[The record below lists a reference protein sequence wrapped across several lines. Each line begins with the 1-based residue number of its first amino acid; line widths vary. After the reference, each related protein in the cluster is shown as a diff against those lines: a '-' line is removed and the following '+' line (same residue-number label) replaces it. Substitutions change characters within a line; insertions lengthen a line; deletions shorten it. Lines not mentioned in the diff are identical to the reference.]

1 MPRPTEH
8 ITDYPDY
15 SDEAERQRRA
25 LIDSLERDEDDVF
38 DSKRGNFQD
47 SRPTTIQDTRPSDYH
62 DRKYDDSYDR
72 RPDNVYDRRRDDLYD
87 RSRASNGYNDTHR
100 AGSGGYS
107 DSSRA
112 STPRSPERIRA
123 DTPSAPPNR
132 MAMPVDIVPPQR
144 DLVPLWDGSPFYG
157 TPDTPASP
165 LDCNR
170 WPSSPYCGGN
180 PFDWKPFGISVD
192 AVNDG
197 GSAVNKEG
205 CNIGIQVTPVVMFVK
220 MPPIQIVAR
229 NPWCKPEPPRED
241 AQPTVQLPKNFDG
254 EFGTPGKLYKLKFKA
269 KEIAYQ
275 NAYYCPPGGGNPTKP
290 IKYVLF
296 PQLNPITELNVTVTG
311 PVRLQILHSRA
322 DELIGNTVD
331 YYGQG
336 QCGIVGT
343 NKTTRYN
350 GYDKQILVSVRH
362 GNGNTIYL
370 YVESQR
376 IMSEFARKVGTFTKE
391 GQQLNMIWTSGE
403 HDVLEFNLD
412 DIPQDIPR
420 YAPPPPKP
428 PWEPPPPP
436 PEPRQRRDAPEECEC
451 MCCNDGNT
459 EALIAMLMQQLANQA
474 GQIANL
480 QAQITS
486 STNTILNSQ
495 RPVDLSP
502 VLNDTTLIKRG
513 LESVTTITQ
522 LTATETRLTEKIDKI
537 KVDLTPVLN
546 DTKLIKDKLDNVKV
560 DLKPVLDKLENIDE
574 DVAKLSGN
582 LGVFPGAFND
592 GDGGELTFNNHA
604 ELVYEVYKALD
615 RKFSLMSEKQGDL
628 LALIGE
634 PLEIELYDDDLSQVG
649 IQAKAVTPLTLFE
662 SIAFSTTRGEIAL
675 KGIGV
680 EQYPIKYKVG
690 EEEKEINNLSALTW
704 AIARAIP
711 VDIFPYTFKWKVKD
725 HLGIEWEH
733 EHKFENLSDLLLKL
747 IGAPVG
753 VMLFDEDTEKEGRQP
768 KLMVPKNLFEII
780 GLVSKRAETLAEV
793 IGIDMF
799 PITLKPHFSE
809 DALINLNVL
818 GEDRSILDQVL
829 DLLGTIDPFSWLL
842 DFQGTLQGTMDLA
855 GDAWNILNAIISQY
869 SETKKLHNL
878 VELMNFTREL
888 IIESSDED
896 GFPIVVEKEQIDGTE
911 DLVFD
916 SKADAIEEILTL
928 LYNLAKTNGYQ
939 TDIGL
944 KCLAESVHGKAISAM
959 VQGEV
964 RNIADFLD
972 YPTNAVVQQ
981 LKVHINC
988 PAKELADGDVDI
1000 GENFER
1006 FLQES
1011 EIDITFDEWTGKRSF
1026 MDMMRDLLNQAA
1038 SARGDATRRIGG

>member
-1 MPRPTEH
+1 MPRPTEQ
-8 ITDYPDY
+8 ITDYSSY

-47 SRPTTIQDTRPSDYH
+47 SKPTNIQDTRPSDYH
-62 DRKYDDSYDR
+62 DRKYDDLYDR

-112 STPRSPERIRA
+112 STPRSPERIEIGGK
-123 DTPSAPPNR
+123 DAPPNR

-144 DLVPLWDGSPFYG
+144 DLVPLWDGAPIYG
-157 TPDTPASP
+157 TPDTVASP

-220 MPPIQIVAR
+220 MPPIQVVAR

-241 AQPTVQLPKNFDG
+241 AQPTILLPKDFDE

-275 NAYYCPPGGGNPTKP
+275 NAYYCPPGGGRPTKP

-331 YYGQG
+331 YYEQG

-362 GNGNTIYL
+362 RNGNTIYL
-370 YVESQR
+370 YVEAQR
-376 IMSEFARKVGTFTKE
+376 IMSEFARKVGTFLRE
-391 GQQLNMIWTSGE
+391 GQQLNMTWTSGE

-412 DIPQDIPR
+412 DIPQDVPR

-436 PEPRQRRDAPEECEC
+436 PQPRQRRDAPEECEC

-459 EALIAMLMQQLANQA
+459 EALMAMLMQQLS
-474 GQIANL
+474 GQ
-480 QAQITS
+480 QAQITNLQQQVTA
-486 STNTILNSQ
+486 STNTIINNMKDC
-495 RPVDLSP
+495 DLTP
-502 VLNDTTLIKRG
+502 VLSDTATIKQDLVG
-513 LESVTTITQ
+513 VATADQ
-522 LTATETRLTEKIDKI
+522 LTAAETRLSEKIGKI
-537 KVDLTPVLN
+537 KVDLTPVL
-546 DTKLIKDKLDNVKV
+546 DETKLIKERLDNLDVDV
-560 DLKPVLDKLENIDE
+560 DLTPVLEKLENIDE
-574 DVAKLSGN
+574 DIAKLSDN
-582 LGVFPGAFND
+582 LGIFPENLD
-592 GDGGELTFNNHA
+592 DENGGKIEFNNQS
-604 ELVYEVYKALD
+604 ELIYKVYKILNKKTGQIIEAQKESKEND
-615 RKFSLMSEKQGDL
+615 ESLKR
-628 LALIGE
+628 LIG
-634 PLEIELYDDDLSQVG
+634 
-649 IQAKAVTPLTLFE
+649 TP
-662 SIAFSTTRGEIAL
+662 
-675 KGIGV
+675 V
-680 EQYPIKYKVG
+680 EV
-690 EEEKEINNLSALTW
+690 E
-704 AIARAIP
+704 
-711 VDIFPYTFKWKVKD
+711 
-725 HLGIEWEH
+725 
-733 EHKFENLSDLLLKL
+733 
-747 IGAPVG
+747 
-753 VMLFDEDTEKEGRQP
+753 LFDEDTAREGRQNK
-768 KLMVPKNLFEII
+768 KLTPPTLFESLALTI
-780 GLVSKRAETLAEV
+780 KRGEVTNEV

-799 PITLKPHFSE
+799 PITLKPCFSE
-809 DALINLNVL
+809 DALVNLNIL
-818 GEDRSILDQVL
+818 GEDRSILNQAL

-842 DFQGTLQGTMDLA
+842 DFQGTFQGTMDLA
-855 GDAWNILNAIISQY
+855 GDAWNTLNAIISQY
-869 SETKKLHNL
+869 SETKKLHNI

-896 GFPIVVEKEQIDGTE
+896 GFPIVVEKEQIDGTK
-911 DLVFD
+911 DLAFD
-916 SKADAIEEILTL
+916 SKADAIEEILIL

-944 KCLAESVHGKAISAM
+944 KCLAETVHAKAIGAM
-959 VQGEV
+959 TQGEV
-964 RNIADFLD
+964 RSMADFMD
-972 YPTNAVVQQ
+972 YPSNAVVRP
-981 LKVHINC
+981 LKIHINC

-1000 GENFER
+1000 GEDLEK
-1006 FLQES
+1006 FLKES
-1011 EIDITFDEWTGKRSF
+1011 QVDITFEEWTGKKSLT
-1026 MDMMRDLLNQAA
+1026 DMMRDLLNNAA
-1038 SARGDATRRIGG
+1038 ANRGDATRRIGG